1 MEDGVL
7 LFVSMNRI
15 EDGGA
20 ASIAEALRQPSCCL
34 RKIDLRG
41 NQVTI
46 ERTGNM
52 QALTSYVV

>member
-7 LFVSMNRI
+7 LLASMNRI

-52 QALTSYVV
+52 QALKS